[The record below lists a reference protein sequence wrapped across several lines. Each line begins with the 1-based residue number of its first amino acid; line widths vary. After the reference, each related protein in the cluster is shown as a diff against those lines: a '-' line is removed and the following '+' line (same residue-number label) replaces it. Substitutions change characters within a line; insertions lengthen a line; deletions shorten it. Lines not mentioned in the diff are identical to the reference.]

1 MDVGQAG
8 ALERH
13 AAEHGGVDRADDAQ
27 VVQLADV
34 GELAGAVV
42 GVENDVGGG
51 DRDVD
56 LTGGD
61 VLAVLEGAGGGL
73 GIALHTLDVVRPNL
87 GDGRAGG
94 IHGAAGIGGAEG
106 HNDVAAGGLVAIGVT
121 VVGGLLLAAGGQ
133 SENHCQ
139 CEDQRQYFFHADIF
153 LSKIIYPACAEYDK
167 KVKFSVPARNR
178 EKTTWSFS
186 RTPHPRAVC
195 LVRSQLIHF
204 LWTDYNSF
212 ILVLSSLSQ
221 AYFPVF
227 SMKFSGHCHSAQKYF
242 FLFVLSVTF
251 SFCFF
256 SKIQISPQKLHILPH
271 FRARAPPVSGAF
283 RRCFPP

>member
-73 GIALHTLDVVRPNL
+73 GVALHTLDVVRPNL

-94 IHGAAGIGGAEG
+94 VHGAAGVGGAEG
-106 HNDVAAGGLVAIGVT
+106 HNDVAAGGLIAVAGGVT
-121 VVGGLLLAAGGQ
+121 VGGRLLLAAGDQ

-204 LWTDYNSF
+204 LWTDYNTF

-227 SMKFSGHCHSAQKYF
+227 SMKFSGHCHSAQKCF
-242 FLFVLSVTF
+242 FLFVLLDTF
-251 SFCFF
+251 FFCFF
-256 SKIQISPQKLHILPH
+256 SKIQISP
-271 FRARAPPVSGAF
+271 
-283 RRCFPP
+283 